1 MIDERERD
9 KILII
14 KCLKWQGSHLSK
26 LLLSA
31 KGYAQS
37 FQVAISPLS
46 RLFNYDL
53 FKSSNSCI
61 ISPIV
66 YAYFLRCGHAVNQDF
81 GGLLYVGSNSSYFS
95 NDNKN
100 NNDNNNN
107 DNNNIDKN
115 FDWCSTHACFLKLA
129 FYDYGSY
136 FIWLISTSG
145 GDKTFIYIEWWRPV
159 PIFKNLCGNALFYSF
174 FVGSQFISLNS
185 LAPIWYLGLSFKQKR
200 MHLFWVTGY

>member
-9 KILII
+9 KILIT
-14 KCLKWQGSHLSK
+14 KFLKWQGSHLSK
-26 LLLSA
+26 LFLSA

-37 FQVAISPLS
+37 FQVAIPPLS

-66 YAYFLRCGHAVNQDF
+66 YVYFLWCGHAVNRGQQDF
-81 GGLLYVGSNSSYFS
+81 GGLLYVGSNSRCFS
-95 NDNKN
+95 NNKKITIIIIIMI
-100 NNDNNNN
+100 NNNN
-107 DNNNIDKN
+107 N

-136 FIWLISTSG
+136 LIWLISTSG
-145 GDKTFIYIEWWRPV
+145 GDRTFIYIQWWRPV
-159 PIFKNLCGNALFYSF
+159 PIFKNLCGNALF
-174 FVGSQFISLNS
+174 
-185 LAPIWYLGLSFKQKR
+185 
-200 MHLFWVTGY
+200 